1 MTSDQFLLTLLL
13 TASGYAALLWTRLRD
28 AREARDC
35 ARAEA
40 NLANAHWDAQRA
52 KAERLADDLIAA
64 HLLVEIANGRQK
76 AAANYAADMQAQRD
90 AMQRRLAQATWPEG
104 AHHG

>member
-13 TASGYAALLWTRLRD
+13 IASGYAALLWTRLRD

-35 ARAEA
+35 ARTEA
-40 NLANAHWDAQRA
+40 NLANAHWDAQRSRA
-52 KAERLADDLIAA
+52 DRLAQELIAA
-64 HLLVEIANGRQK
+64 HVAVEVANGRQK
-76 AAANYAADMQAQRD
+76 AAASYAADMQTQRD
-90 AMQRRLAQATWPEG
+90 AMQRRLAPATWPEG

>member
-13 TASGYAALLWTRLRD
+13 IASGYAALLWTRLRD
-28 AREARDC
+28 AREARDG

-64 HLLVEIANGRQK
+64 HVKVEIANGRQK
-76 AAANYAADMQAQRD
+76 AAASYAADMQTQRD
-90 AMQRRLAQATWPEG
+90 AMQRKLARQTWPVS
-104 AHHG
+104 

>member
-1 MTSDQFLLTLLL
+1 MTSDQFLLALLL
-13 TASGYAALLWTRLRD
+13 IASGYAALLWTRLHD
-28 AREARDC
+28 AREARDE
-35 ARAEA
+35 ARAEL
-40 NLANAHWDAQRA
+40 NLTAARWDATRH

-64 HLLVEIANGRQK
+64 HVLVEIANGRQK
-76 AAANYAADMQAQRD
+76 AAASYAADMQTQRD